1 LTRTVL
7 DTLVELETVRG
18 LGIEMSEAAL
28 AANATDFGRL
38 VQGKALAVV
47 RPSSTDHL
55 RELVAWASRH
65 GHRLT
70 PRGGGMSQSG
80 QSVANGSVSVDMRH
94 HSGIATPD
102 AERRT
107 VVCGSGATWRNV
119 LEQTL
124 RSRLAPRVSPL
135 NLDLTVGGT
144 LSAGGFGTTSHRNG
158 VAVSKVTRAEV
169 VLGTGEVV
177 QCGPS
182 TRRDVFD
189 AVLGGAGR
197 AGIIS
202 NVEIQLEPVPDAL
215 ETSFLL
221 YEDLDAMLADQTAI
235 VASGCAFHLES
246 FCSASIQGLRRGPS
260 GRRLPL
266 THWLYGLHVTVTANA
281 GAEATELV
289 NGLRFTKRLHVEQEP
304 DYAAF
309 ASRYD
314 VRFEGMRATGAWE
327 HAHPW
332 YEALLPFDCAAAVV
346 RRALEILP
354 PFFGDGHRVLTV
366 AETDHPAAMAFPERG
381 PFAIF
386 GVFPTGVPPVLRAPA
401 LAALAKVNEAVV
413 EAGGK
418 RYLSGWLFEMSTSAW
433 QTHYGNTY
441 GQLVEAQ
448 RRFDPNGVFRSMLA
462 PLSHPQ
468 G

>member
-1 LTRTVL
+1 MTRTVL
-7 DTLVELETVRG
+7 DTLVELEAIRG
-18 LGIEMSEAAL
+18 LGIETSEAAL
-28 AANATDFGRL
+28 AANGGDFGRL
-38 VQGKALAVV
+38 VQGRALAVV
-47 RPSSTDHL
+47 RPRSTDHV
-55 RELVAWASRH
+55 RELVAWATRH
-65 GHRLT
+65 GHKLT

-80 QSVANGSVSVDMRH
+80 QSVANGSVSVDLRH
-94 HSGIATPD
+94 HCAVAAPNL
-102 AERRT
+102 ERRT
-107 VVCGSGATWRNV
+107 VVCDAGATWRDV
-119 LEQTL
+119 LARTL
-124 RSRLAPRVSPL
+124 ASRLAPRVSPL

-158 VAVSKVTRAEV
+158 VAVSKVVTAEV

-189 AVLGGAGR
+189 AVFAGTGR

-215 ETSFLL
+215 ETFFLL
-221 YEDLDAMLADQTAI
+221 YEDLDAMLADQATI
-235 VASGCAFHLES
+235 VASGCALHLES

-266 THWLYGLHVTVTANA
+266 TYWLYGLHVTVAANA

-289 NGLRFTKRLHVEQEP
+289 SGLRFTKRLHVEQEP

-332 YEALLPFDCAAAVV
+332 YEALLPFDRAAAVV
-346 RRALEILP
+346 RRALELLP

-381 PFAIF
+381 PIAIF
-386 GVFPTGVPPVLRAPA
+386 GVFPVGIPPALREPA
-401 LAALAKVNEAVV
+401 LAALAKVNEVVV

-433 QTHYGNTY
+433 QTHYGSAY

-448 RRFDPNGVFRSMLA
+448 RRFDPHCVFRSMLA
-462 PLSHPQ
+462 PL
-468 G
+468 

>member
-1 LTRTVL
+1 MTRTVL
-7 DTLVELETVRG
+7 GILAELEAVRG
-18 LGIEMSEAAL
+18 LGVDTSEAAL
-28 AANATDFGRL
+28 AASATDFGRL
-38 VQGKALAVV
+38 VRGRALAIV
-47 RPSSTDHL
+47 RPRSSDHV
-55 RELVAWASRH
+55 REVVAWAARH
-65 GHRLT
+65 NHKLT

-80 QSVANGSVSVDMRH
+80 QAVANGSVSVDMRH
-94 HSGIATPD
+94 HCEVAAPD
-102 AERRT
+102 LERRT
-107 VVCGSGATWRNV
+107 VVCGAGATWRQV

-124 RSRLAPRVSPL
+124 RWRHAPRVSPL

-158 VAVSKVTRAEV
+158 VAVSKVAMAEV
-169 VLGTGEVV
+169 VLGTAEVV

-202 NVEIQLEPVPDAL
+202 RVELELEPVPDAL

-221 YEDLDAMLADQTAI
+221 YEDLDAMLADQAAI
-235 VASGCAFHLES
+235 VSSGCALHLES

-260 GRRLPL
+260 GRRQPL
-266 THWLYGLHVTVTANA
+266 THWLYGLHVTVAADA
-281 GAEATELV
+281 GAEARELV
-289 NGLRFTKRLHVEQEP
+289 SGLRFTRRLHVEQEP
-304 DYAAF
+304 DYAEF

-332 YEALLPFDCAAAVV
+332 YEALLPFERAAEVV

-381 PFAIF
+381 PAAIF
-386 GVFPTGVPPVLRAPA
+386 GVFPVGIPPALREPA
-401 LAALAKVNEAVV
+401 LAAIARVNEAVL

-418 RYLSGWLFEMSTSAW
+418 RYLSGWLFEMSSSAW
-433 QTHYGNTY
+433 RAHYGNAY
-441 GQLVEAQ
+441 SQLVEAQ
-448 RRFDPNGVFRSMLA
+448 RRLDPQGIFRSMLG
-462 PLSHPQ
+462 PL
-468 G
+468 